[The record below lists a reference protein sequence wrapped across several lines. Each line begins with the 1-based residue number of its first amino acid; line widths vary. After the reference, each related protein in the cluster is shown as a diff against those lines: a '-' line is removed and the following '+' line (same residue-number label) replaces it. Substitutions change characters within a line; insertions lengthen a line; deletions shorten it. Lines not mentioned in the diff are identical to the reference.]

1 MAEKECG
8 IEVYGMEYACDRC
21 GRGTMMRSTDIS
33 PTESFPPL
41 YTHYC
46 NSCGVIA
53 KLKSEYP
60 KILYRI
66 LSKN

>member
-1 MAEKECG
+1 MAERECG
-8 IEVYGMEYACDRC
+8 IEVYGVENVCDRC
-21 GRGTMMRSTDIS
+21 GRGTMLRSTEIG
-33 PTESFPPL
+33 PTETVPPL

-46 NSCGVIA
+46 NNCGVFA
-53 KLKSEYP
+53 KLKDEYP

>member
-1 MAEKECG
+1 MPERECG
-8 IEVYGMEYACDRC
+8 IEVYGVENVCDRC
-21 GRGTMMRSTDIS
+21 GRGTMLRSNDPVTQ
-33 PTESFPPL
+33 TVPPL

-53 KLKSEYP
+53 KLKEEYP

-66 LSKN
+66 IKKP